1 LKRGIAAAMLAG
13 GLLTAGPL
21 GAFQRETTDEPHCDE
36 SPGVN
41 CPHSGASLA
50 WRAFPV
56 PYSINSDSSGLSFST
71 ARDAIS
77 AAFSTW
83 QGASGNGITFQ
94 SAEQSHGGADGQDG
108 QNTIFW
114 VPLGA
119 DAADTFGQ
127 SIITFDSRS
136 GEIFDVDI
144 ELNTATPLQV
154 LPPGTNDPSNP
165 NGDLQAIATHEVG
178 HLAGLA
184 HENTLGPQVVMFFED
199 TTGNTTHRTLTAD
212 DQAGIQTIYPVG
224 GSSGADDSGGGDSAG
239 GKGGGGGGGCAVDP
253 NASAQSLV
261 PAALL
266 FLALVVR
273 AARRGRRRRK
283 KEAASQP

>member
-1 LKRGIAAAMLAG
+1 MRRSIAAAMLAS
-13 GLLTAGPL
+13 GLLTAGSL
-21 GAFQRETTDEPHCDE
+21 GAFQRETTDESHCDE
-36 SPGVN
+36 APGVN
-41 CPHSGASLA
+41 CPHSGAPLA
-50 WRAFPV
+50 WGAFPV
-56 PYSINSDSSGLSFST
+56 TYSINSDSSGLSFST

-94 SAEQSHGGADGQDG
+94 LAGQSHGGADGQDG

-154 LPPGTNDPSNP
+154 LPAGTNDPSNP

-212 DQAGIQTIYPVG
+212 DQAGIQTIYSAG
-224 GSSGADDSGGGDSAG
+224 GSSGGNDSGGGRSA
-239 GKGGGGGGGCAVDP
+239 GGGGGGGCAVDP
-253 NASAQSLV
+253 NAPAQSLV

-266 FLALVVR
+266 FVALVVR
-273 AARRGRRRRK
+273 ALRRGRRRRRQ
-283 KEAASQP
+283 EAASQP